1 MSVKRLLTLL
11 RIQPKETKTVLYIF
25 LLAFS
30 IGITQNILYC
40 GPLAMFLARYNSSF
54 LSYIY
59 IFSGISIFFM
69 GLIFAYFQQRV
80 SYFKILSIPIILFSI
95 SLASFWG
102 VLFFT
107 NVPWVF
113 TILVVWSFLA
123 ASIMG
128 SIVMWVNNILF
139 TFQQSKRIY
148 GLVVAGNALGGI
160 TLGFLMTPLVHSI
173 GSHNIILLSA
183 LILFFGFVMQLCIK
197 RNAEDRFLT
206 SEKRDGTNKSEVSLQ
221 CFKHGGYI
229 FSILIITVLIYF
241 IHYSFDLL
249 FNSSVQR
256 RFPSEVE
263 MASFYGVLYAVYN
276 MVSLFVALSLSEWLL
291 SRLGLIVSLLLWPI
305 GLVIFLSAVFIV
317 HLDPSAVGVLFAIL
331 LVSAI
336 FDVGIR
342 ETVTEESILLL
353 FQPLR
358 PMLRTWAQI
367 TNETIVFPL
376 AAATIGIILVVIK
389 EYFGVNTSVM
399 SFMII
404 GLSLAIIALLLF
416 IVKKGYLTLLLES
429 LSKRILVNPEFI
441 KLDKENLTL
450 LKSRL
455 SSRYPEEVIY
465 ILQTIEKLHKEE
477 FEKAVASMLDSALQE
492 VRCFSLNKVEQYRM
506 KSVADKLKKTC
517 LEEKNPQNLGYALRA
532 LGSVT
537 DWDDLPWFKNYI
549 NDSNVEVAGNS
560 IIALIKYGS
569 EDTKKEL
576 IESLTAKAKSSKE
589 EERLIA
595 ADVLKSVDIPTKSD
609 LLMDLLRDPNLDVR
623 IVASEATATT
633 TDERLYP
640 ALIENVMIPH
650 VCDAAFNSMV
660 QLGKPMLD
668 YIARQFDSLPTSV
681 KVELVNLI
689 GFIKVDGAVDF
700 LQKLLSIA
708 RREVLHATLTSLKR
722 LSYRAKSDVE
732 HNLIKSLLQSEN
744 TNVIALRKKVVFFGA
759 EETRLLYD
767 LLCREIELSQE
778 CCFLLLSFVY
788 SESQIT
794 DAQQG
799 LSVEDE
805 EMNSNAIELLL
816 QILNKIDQELLM
828 EQLIY
833 SPYSGEHEEQF
844 DRAKI
849 EELLPK
855 IIDYTSQS
863 FMPALAAAVVYT
875 IGMLQVKTLE
885 GFVQKQEPER
895 DALMKEAVSLALKR
909 LEIAG

>member
-1 MSVKRLLTLL
+1 MNVKGLLNFLKVK
-11 RIQPKETKTVLYIF
+11 PKETKIVFYTF
-25 LLAFS
+25 LFAFS
-30 IGITQNILYC
+30 IGVTQNILYC
-40 GPLAMFLARYNSSF
+40 VPLAMFLARYSSAF
-54 LSYIY
+54 LPYIY
-59 IFSGISIFFM
+59 IFTGISIFFL
-69 GLIFAYFQQRV
+69 GLVFAYCQRRF
-80 SYFKILSIPIILFSI
+80 SSFKVLSLPVLLFSI
-95 SLASFWG
+95 SLAIFWG
-102 VLFFT
+102 VLFFVK
-107 NVPWVF
+107 VPWVF
-113 TILVVWSFLA
+113 AILVVWSFLV
-123 ASIMG
+123 ASFII
-128 SIVMWVNNILF
+128 SIVMLVNNVLF
-139 TFQQSKRIY
+139 TIQQSKRVY
-148 GLVVAGNALGGI
+148 GLIFSGSALGGI
-160 TLGFLMTPLVHSI
+160 SIGCLMPPLLHFI

-183 LILFFGFVMQLCIK
+183 LTLFFGFVMQLFIK
-197 RNAEDRFLT
+197 NNSGDRFLV
-206 SEKRDGTNKSEVSLQ
+206 SEKLEDTNKPGMSL
-221 CFKHGGYI
+221 KNLKDISYI
-229 FSILIITVLIYF
+229 LSVFSVTVLICFVWYC
-241 IHYSFDLL
+241 FDLL
-249 FNSSVQR
+249 FNTAVQR
-256 RFPSEVE
+256 RFPEEVE
-263 MASFYGVLYAVYN
+263 MASFYGVLYAVYGLI
-276 MVSLFVALSLSEWLL
+276 SLVVALGLSERIL
-291 SRLGLIVSLLLWPI
+291 SRLGLIASLLLWPV
-305 GLVIFLSAVFIV
+305 GLAILLSAVFIV
-317 HLDPSAVGVLFAIL
+317 HLDPSAVGVLFALL

-336 FDVGIR
+336 FDVGVR
-342 ETVTEESILLL
+342 EPVMEESILLL

-358 PMLRTWAQI
+358 PIYRTWSQI
-367 TNETIVFPL
+367 TNETIVYPL
-376 AAATIGIILVVIK
+376 ATVAIGVVLVCVK
-389 EYFGVNTSVM
+389 EYLGVDTSVM
-399 SFMII
+399 SCMII
-404 GLSLAIIALLLF
+404 GLSIAAIAILLFVVKHGYLALL
-416 IVKKGYLTLLLES
+416 VES